1 MSLSLFK
8 VFMNDNI
15 EKDIIPVLKSGFI
28 TQGKKVEEFETQLQN
43 YFDYPYILTLNSAT
57 SGLTLALKMM
67 NLPENSEVLICPLTC
82 FATTTAILA
91 NNLKIKWVDVDYNT
105 CNIDLDD
112 LKNKITL
119 TTRAILFVHWAGM
132 PVDLNKIEE
141 IKEYTK
147 NNFDFEIKVLE
158 DCAHSFGAKYN
169 DKFIGTHGNYA
180 VFSLQAIKHLTT
192 GDGGLIFLPNKEEYE
207 RAKLLRW
214 YGIDRNKRN
223 VGKDFRLENDIIESG
238 YKYHMNDINATIG
251 LSNLPFMNLN
261 LEIIRDNAEYYNNEL
276 KNINGIQL
284 LKSLYNSLPSYWL
297 YTIKVQNKLKFIEY
311 MKSKDIMVS
320 QVHQR
325 NDINSCV
332 KEYQIKLPNLDKM
345 EKEMVCIPVGWYISE
360 QDREYIV
367 NCIKEFYN

>member
-28 TQGKKVEEFETQLQN
+28 TQGPKVEEFEKQLQE
-43 YFDYPYILTLNSAT
+43 YFNYPYILTLNSAT
-57 SGLTLALKMM
+57 SGLSLSLKMM
-67 NLPENSEVLICPLTC
+67 NLPKDSEVLICPLTC
-82 FATTTAILA
+82 FATTTAVLA
-91 NNLKIKWVDVDYNT
+91 NNLKIKWVDVDTNT
-105 CNIDLDD
+105 CNIDLKD
-112 LKNKITL
+112 LKSKITSN
-119 TTRAILFVHWAGM
+119 TRSVVFVHWGGI
-132 PVDLNKIEE
+132 PVDLEKVREIQNYTWNKFGF
-141 IKEYTK
+141 KL
-147 NNFDFEIKVLE
+147 KVLE

-214 YGIDRNKRN
+214 YGINRERRN

-238 YKYHMNDINATIG
+238 FKYHMNDINATIG
-251 LSNLPFMNLN
+251 ISNLPFMSLN
-261 LEIIRDNAEYYNNEL
+261 LEIIRDNAEYYNQEL
-276 KNINGIQL
+276 KNIVGITT
-284 LKSLYNSLPSYWL
+284 LKIPTNSNPAYWL
-297 YTIKVQNKLKFIEY
+297 YTIKVQNKSEFIEY
-311 MKSKDIMVS
+311 MKDKDIMVS

-325 NDINSCV
+325 NDVNSCV
-332 KEYQIKLPNLDKM
+332 KEYQVDLPNLDIL

-367 NCIKEFYN
+367 KCIKEFYN